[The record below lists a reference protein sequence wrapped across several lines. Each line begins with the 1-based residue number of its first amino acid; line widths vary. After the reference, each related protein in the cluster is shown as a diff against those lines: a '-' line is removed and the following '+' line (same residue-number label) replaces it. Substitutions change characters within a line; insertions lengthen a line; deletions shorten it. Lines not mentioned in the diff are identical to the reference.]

1 MYKFSERN
9 SSLCFNQSGFRKS
22 ESSISKLLSI
32 VHHIYSSKWLSIWSK
47 TIPCLDMS
55 KASDQVW
62 DKGLMYKFKSVGIS
76 DNLKKRLKLFLDNRY
91 EVES

>member
-1 MYKFSERN
+1 MTIHLIKN
-9 SSLCFNQSGFRKS
+9 H
-22 ESSISKLLSI
+22 SK
-32 VHHIYSSKWLSIWSK
+32 
-47 TIPCLDMS
+47 CLDMS

-91 EVES
+91 EVEP

>member
-1 MYKFSERN
+1 MTIHLIKN
-9 SSLCFNQSGFRKS
+9 H
-22 ESSISKLLSI
+22 SK
-32 VHHIYSSKWLSIWSK
+32 
-47 TIPCLDMS
+47 CLDMS

-62 DKGLMYKFKSVGIS
+62 DKGLMYKFESVGIS